1 MQEMH
6 NSTPQ
11 STYIQLKWRRFAGTV
26 ADLLD
31 MEEQE
36 IAQMKILP
44 AALAGLTEAEDMAAL
59 EALASKVGLE
69 LPVLMNHY
77 GHHAVAKFLYEG
89 VHLFIFPAVAY
100 D

>member
-1 MQEMH
+1 MEMYVC
-6 NSTPQ
+6 TPGITGSKLNFTQ
-11 STYIQLKWRRFAGTV
+11 SAGTV

-31 MEEQE
+31 IEEQE
-36 IAQMKILP
+36 IAQLKILP

-69 LPVLMNHY
+69 LPVMMNHY

-89 VHLFIFPAVAY
+89 VHLFVLLAAAY